1 MEFELRD
8 GPWAA
13 SSAGRPWTDQ
23 CVAAHCPLISFSNDH
38 SDRTVMGSDART
50 LHAQQM
56 LRDVRAVANGHAGR
70 PECEERI
77 EAGWAHGCQDLFVA
91 IACERTRKGKIRPI
105 LSWE

>member
-1 MEFELRD
+1 MARRHHEWSLNSGTD
-8 GPWAA
+8 HGPPA
-13 SSAGRPWTDQ
+13 PL
-23 CVAAHCPLISFSNDH
+23 AAHCPLISFSNDH

-56 LRDVRAVANGHAGR
+56 LRDVRAVPNGHAGR